1 MRTIMH
7 VDMDAFFAAVEILDN
22 PLYAGKP
29 VIVGGRKDSRR
40 GVVSTASYE
49 ARKFGVRSAMPIA
62 KAVILCPHGIYI
74 PGRMERYQEVSEG
87 LKDFSGVLDRKSTRL
102 NSSHVAISYAV
113 F

>member
-7 VDMDAFFAAVEILDN
+7 IDMDAFFAAVEILDN
-22 PLYAGKP
+22 PEYAGKP

-74 PGRMERYQEVSEG
+74 PGRMERYQEVSAKV
-87 LKDFSGVLDRKSTRL
+87 LKIFPEFSPLVEPLSID
-102 NSSHVAISYAV
+102 
-113 F
+113 